1 MCLVQFFLG
10 GGTQMLN
17 IAICDDSVYC
27 IEMLEKLLDAYP
39 GKKSIQYDVF
49 DNPIHLLDYQKANN
63 VLYKLYILDIEMD
76 DMNGISLA
84 KSIRKFDQKS
94 LIVFL
99 TSHNQYVFDVFNVVV
114 FDFLLKPITQ
124 EKLYATLNKVF
135 EYLNITKKVF
145 VFSYRKNLFSLYCD
159 EILYFEKLR
168 RSLIIHTEEKTYI
181 CNMTISQIWEQLD
194 QSYFAHI
201 HTSYIVNLKY
211 IREIVQKEIILT
223 NNTQL
228 HIAKSY
234 RQSIKEKHLQFIKK
248 EIYGLYI

>member
-1 MCLVQFFLG
+1 
-10 GGTQMLN
+10 MLN

-124 EKLYATLNKVF
+124 ECSHIFPPPQKKL
-135 EYLNITKKVF
+135 
-145 VFSYRKNLFSLYCD
+145 
-159 EILYFEKLR
+159 
-168 RSLIIHTEEKTYI
+168 H
-181 CNMTISQIWEQLD
+181 
-194 QSYFAHI
+194 
-201 HTSYIVNLKY
+201 
-211 IREIVQKEIILT
+211 
-223 NNTQL
+223 
-228 HIAKSY
+228 
-234 RQSIKEKHLQFIKK
+234 
-248 EIYGLYI
+248 